1 MNESKL
7 NTIISVAADPV
18 ENVYR
23 VNSFADAEEI
33 RRMCRIFEIS
43 NSQNNK
49 HRMLA
54 IKNMATLKLVLSN
67 N

>member
-7 NTIISVAADPV
+7 STIISGTIDPV
-18 ENVYR
+18 ENVYK

-43 NSQNNK
+43 SSQNNK
-49 HRMLA
+49 HKMLS
-54 IKNMATLKLVLSN
+54 IKNVATLKLVLSN